1 VVIEDE
7 ALRGG
12 PLRSYSLP
20 IKYKV
25 LIFTLFV
32 LSVILVIITIVQGV
46 RLSKIRKLTKVA
58 AELDLEEEFDA
69 FKLIYKRKYNSSSEE
84 LERLA
89 IFSINIM
96 MYDQMFRKSKVKPER
111 YFSEYSDLTNAEV
124 E

>member
-1 VVIEDE
+1 MIIEDE

-12 PLRSYSLP
+12 PERSYSLP

-25 LIFTLFV
+25 VIFTLFV
-32 LSVILVIITIVQGV
+32 LSAILVIITIVQGV
-46 RLSKIRKLTKVA
+46 RLSKIRKLTKV

-84 LERLA
+84 LERFT

>member
-1 VVIEDE
+1 VIIEDE

-12 PLRSYSLP
+12 PVRSYSLP

-25 LIFTLFV
+25 VIFTLFV
-32 LSVILVIITIVQGV
+32 LSAILVIITIVQGV
-46 RLSKIRKLTKVA
+46 RLSKIRKLTKV

-84 LERLA
+84 LERFT
-89 IFSINIM
+89 IFTINIM

>member
-1 VVIEDE
+1 M
-7 ALRGG
+7 
-12 PLRSYSLP
+12 RSYSLP

-25 LIFTLFV
+25 VIFTLFV
-32 LSVILVIITIVQGV
+32 LSAILVVITIVQGV
-46 RLSKIRKLTKVA
+46 RLSKIRKLTKV

>member
-12 PLRSYSLP
+12 PVRSYSLP

-25 LIFTLFV
+25 VIFTLFV
-32 LSVILVIITIVQGV
+32 LSAILVIITIVQGV
-46 RLSKIRKLTKVA
+46 RLSKIRKLTKV

-84 LERLA
+84 LERFT
-89 IFSINIM
+89 IFTINIM

>member
-1 VVIEDE
+1 MVIEDE

-12 PLRSYSLP
+12 PVRSYSLP

-25 LIFTLFV
+25 VIFTLFV
-32 LSVILVIITIVQGV
+32 LSAILVIITIVQGV
-46 RLSKIRKLTKVA
+46 RLSKIRKLTKV

-84 LERLA
+84 LERFT
-89 IFSINIM
+89 IFTINIM
-96 MYDQMFRKSKVKPER
+96 MYDQIFRKSKVKPER